1 MFMDN
6 KSAVNIN
13 TELNEREF
21 GIFDSVNEAIT
32 EAKKAFL
39 YYRDTTIDFRK
50 KLILNIRRV
59 LSEHKEELAKLAV
72 EETGLGRVLDKIA
85 KNTLVLTKTPGIES
99 REAKPSSMFSGDHGI
114 TFLLG
119 APFGVIGAVTP
130 STNPGATIIN
140 NSITM
145 LSAGNVV
152 VFNTHPGAKNVSNRA
167 VMLVNKAIREIDSD
181 HNLVF
186 SVKNPTIESSQELMK
201 HPDVKLLVVTGGP
214 DVVRTAMSSGKKVI
228 AAGPGNP
235 PVIVDETA
243 EIDEAAEDIV
253 KGASFENNILCI
265 AEKEVFVVNKITD
278 ELKEEMLKHNA
289 YELSDKELD
298 KIVKLVFVEK
308 DGNLIVNKKYVG
320 KNATIIAKDAGVS
333 VPEETR
339 LLFSETE
346 FNHPLVQHEQL
357 MPVLPIVRVRDW
369 KEAMEL
375 AIKAEHGF
383 HHTAI
388 MHSTNIE
395 RLMLAS
401 KLINTSIFV
410 ENGTSLS
417 GLGVDGEGY
426 TSMTIAGP
434 TGEGVTGPWS
444 FMRQRRY
451 VQIDS
456 FRGTMGA
463 LPHG

>member
-1 MFMDN
+1 MDA
-6 KSAVNIN
+6 KSLENSKV
-13 TELNEREF
+13 ELDESKL
-21 GIFDSVNEAIT
+21 GIFDSVDDAIN

-39 YYRDTTIDFRK
+39 FYRDATLDFRK
-50 KLILNIRRV
+50 KIITNIRRL
-59 LSEHKEELAKLAV
+59 LSEHNEELAKMAV
-72 EETGLGRVLDKIA
+72 EETGLGRIEDKMA
-85 KNTLVLTKTPGIES
+85 KNTLVLEKTPGIES
-99 REAKPSSMFSGDHGI
+99 RDSKPSSMLAGDHGI
-114 TFLLG
+114 TFFAG
-119 APFGVIGAVTP
+119 VPFGLVGSVTP
-130 STNPGATIIN
+130 STNPAATIIN

-152 VFNTHPGAKNVSNRA
+152 VFNTHPAAKNVSNRA
-167 VMLVNKAIREIDSD
+167 VMLVNKAIREVDSE

-186 SVKNPTIESSQELMK
+186 STKNPTIESSQQLMK

-253 KGASFENNILCI
+253 KGASFENNVLCI
-265 AEKEVFVVNKITD
+265 AEKEVFVVDKVAD
-278 ELKEEMLKHNA
+278 ELKEEMAKHNA
-289 YELSDKELD
+289 YELSDKELE
-298 KIVKLVFVEK
+298 KVAKLVFIEK

-320 KNATIIAKDAGVS
+320 KDAAIIAKDAGVS
-333 VPEETR
+333 VPAGTR
-339 LLFSETE
+339 LLFGETKFE
-346 FNHPLVQHEQL
+346 HPLVQHEQL
-357 MPVLPIVRVRDW
+357 MPVLPIVRVKDW
-369 KEAMEL
+369 KEGMEL

-383 HHTAI
+383 HHTSI

-395 RLMLAS
+395 RLMIVA
-401 KLINTSIFV
+401 KLVNTTIFI

-444 FMRQRRY
+444 FVRQRRY
-451 VQIDS
+451 VLIDS
-456 FRGTMGA
+456 FRGAIGH